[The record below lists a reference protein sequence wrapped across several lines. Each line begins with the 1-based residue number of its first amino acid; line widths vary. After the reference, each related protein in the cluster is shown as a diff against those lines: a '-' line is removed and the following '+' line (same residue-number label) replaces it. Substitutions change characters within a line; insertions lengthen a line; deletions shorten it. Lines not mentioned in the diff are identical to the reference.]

1 MAKRRPMLRKF
12 TLGLVASVLSAL
24 PAFAEAQALPATPAN
39 LSASAGDAQATL
51 SWSNPNDSSITKYQ
65 VRYGAGST
73 VPASANWGDISGS
86 GAGTTSHKVTGL
98 TNFTAYAFEIR
109 AVNANGNSDASAVV
123 TATPLLAAP
132 DAPGNFTVTP
142 GDGKV
147 TLNWELPDNTSE
159 IDKVAVRYHE
169 KNSSNQATTV
179 ELATNATTYEVGGL
193 TNGTLYTFVV
203 EVENRAG
210 SSQVAMDARP
220 ALAVPAAPTGLT
232 ATAGNTTVTLTWDD
246 PSDTSITRYRLRY
259 GAGSTVPASA
269 TWGDIS
275 GSDDQTT
282 THMVTG
288 LTNGTQYAFEIRAVN
303 AGGNSDASATAT
315 ATPAAP
321 PQARTLT
328 YTFTDDGTTTTITA
342 SGSLDLSAF
351 TYDPFDNV
359 AGAQSLLLNDRNIWS
374 VEPPGFNAARRYNNV
389 NLVTTGSDSYTGTSN
404 LSLAGRNYSTDL
416 HVRLSAGSTY
426 LRLDA
431 GRFNN
436 QHVYQVTNATATFT
450 GTLLDT
456 LGDND
461 FHVEHAFGIQK
472 IVFKATPPKPAA
484 PTGLAATADS
494 GKVTLNWTDPSNN
507 TISKYQLRY
516 GQGAT
521 VPDSA
526 AWGDIDGSG
535 ATTTSHTV
543 TGLANGQQYAFQIR
557 AVNNGGESDASGT
570 VTATPVSAVPS
581 FGTQTIADQR
591 YGQGTVIATLTLPE
605 ATGGDVPLTYSL
617 APNAPSGLAFD
628 ATNRTLTGTPNTAQ
642 SATAYTYTVT
652 DADGDT
658 ASLAFNITIAQARTL
673 TYTFSDDGSTVTIA
687 ASGSLDAT
695 GFNFE
700 RNDVPSDTTNIRM
713 DDTDIWGIH
722 PHNSIPIRR
731 YDSLPD
737 FVTTGEGSYGGT
749 NELSNM
755 ANYSSNYHV
764 RFSTFYKLLQL
775 DSANFTGNIYEIT
788 NGAATF
794 DGTLQS
800 SLGDNDFDI
809 EFAMGNQKIVFQ
821 TANPATVPAAPT
833 GLAATA
839 GDAQVDLAWTNPNDS
854 NITRYQV
861 RHGAGS
867 TVPATATWADID
879 SSGAGT
885 TSHTVAGLTN
895 ATGYAFEIRAVNA
908 RGNSSA
914 SGSVT
919 ATPALAVPAAP
930 TEFTATAGNAQ
941 ASLSWTL
948 PTNASEIG
956 DVQVRWKATADLPFN
971 DATDTWTGLS
981 DGTAT
986 SYIATGL
993 TNGTGYTFEVR
1004 ATNTAGNGAA
1014 ATATATPVVPPAT
1027 LTGLSAT
1034 PGDTTVTL
1042 NWTDPNDANITT
1054 YQLRYGAGT
1063 TVPATATWGDIAGS
1077 GAGTTSHMVMGLTN
1091 GTQYAFEIRA
1101 VNAGGPG
1108 PASEQVVMRPGPPLQ
1123 PGGFR
1128 VVGGNAQVTLNWNN
1142 PSDTTITKYQLRHK
1156 VGTSFTDSDTW
1167 SDIANSGPTI
1177 TTHTVT
1183 ELTNGTTWAFQIR
1196 AVNAAGA
1203 GPASETLTMLPRA
1216 SNRAPVF
1223 RGSVFRGDGE
1233 VLSSSYSN
1241 ARLTKGFSPRFSDP
1255 DGDELTF
1262 TWTANPPQPN
1272 LEVRI
1277 EEPGWS
1283 TVNPESQYLRYRA
1296 TGPVERTTL
1305 TLTGTDPYGLS
1316 VSTSAVVTTSNTAPK
1331 AKSPPYPDQTLAV
1344 GNTLTVNLTDMF
1356 IDDEGDNIRLFL
1368 RTPDNG
1374 NNIDTTALDW
1384 GAISVLAHTPGE
1396 EVIELIV
1403 KDLFGAEGTDSFKV
1417 TVIAAAAKPAGL
1429 TAASGNGQA
1438 VLTWTDPG
1446 DSSITKYQSRHK
1458 AGTSFS
1464 ESDDS
1469 LWTDITGSGASTT
1482 SHTVTGL
1489 TSGTAYVFQVR
1500 ALNAGGVGTP
1510 SDEAVL
1516 RLGAPLQPGGFRVL
1530 GGNGEVTLSWSDPS
1544 DATITRYQLRRK
1556 EGTSFSPSDDSL
1568 WTDIANSGA
1577 TTTTHTV
1584 SGLTNGTT
1592 WAFQIR
1598 AVNAN
1603 GAGPASQ
1610 TLTMLPRANNRAPVL
1625 GGSVFGSDGVVLPSR
1640 YRNVRLTKGFGPRF
1654 SDPDGDEL
1662 TFTWTANPPQANLD
1676 VLIAEPGYSG
1686 AYPDSHYLRY
1696 RATGPVERTTL
1707 TLTGTDPYGLSVS
1720 TSAVVATSNT
1730 APKAKSPPYPDQTLA
1745 VGNALTVN
1753 MTDMFVDDEG
1763 DNIRLYLRTPDNGN
1777 NIDTTALGWGAI
1789 SVLAHTP
1796 GEETIIITVDDI
1808 FGAEGSDSFKVTV
1821 IAAAAAPTGFTATSG
1836 DTQAVLAWT
1845 DPGDASITKY
1855 QSRHKAGTSF
1865 SDGDD
1870 SLWTDIDGSGAST
1883 TSQTVTE
1890 LTNGTEYVFQVR
1902 AVNAGGPG
1910 TASDPATATPVAD
1923 LMPDFGTATVAD
1935 QSYVQN
1941 TQITTLTLPQA
1952 TGGDGTLTYSL
1963 SPDAPDGLA
1972 FDAANRILS
1981 GTPTTGQAATA
1992 YTYTATDADGDT
2004 ASLTFDIT
2012 VLALPDAPTGL
2023 TSLGTAA
2030 KVTLSWTNPGDA
2042 TITKYQVRHA
2052 AAAFVPEET
2061 VWTDI
2066 TGSGAGTTRHDVTGL
2081 TNGTR
2086 YAFEIRAVNAG
2097 GAGTAATIRGTPVM
2111 ARTLTY
2117 TFSDD
2122 GTTVTIAA
2130 SGSVDLRGF
2139 DFTETSGIVPGGQQ
2153 SIKID
2158 ATESDASNIWAIHP
2172 PNDITVR
2179 TYAPLPD
2186 FVTTGRG
2193 SYEGSS
2199 SLSQLMGYS
2208 ANFHIR
2214 FETSDNFLQLDAA
2227 NLSGYIYEISGGVAT
2242 FTGTLDGLLDDDF
2255 RVEHTVGNQ
2264 KIVFTTAAPGTLP
2277 NAPNLTAATAGDTQ
2291 VELTWS
2297 DPGDTSITKY
2307 QVRHGEGQTV
2317 PSSATWADI
2326 TGSGATTTT
2335 HTVMGLTNDKAYAFE
2350 IRAVNASGYSDV
2362 SNTVSATPLAKPSAP
2377 AGLAAAAGNA
2387 KATLT
2392 WTDPGNDSITKYQL
2406 RYGEGASVP
2415 ATATWADIPDSGAAT
2430 VQHEVTGLT
2439 NGTQYAFEIRAVNA
2453 GGNSDASATVT
2464 ATPAA
2469 PTPARTLTFTFSD
2482 DGTTTT
2488 IAASGSLDMSG
2499 FTDVGDTVPQHV
2511 IYIKIDDTDELW
2523 AFHPASLSN
2532 GAPSRRYEDLPDF
2545 TKTGLSSYTGYTEI
2559 LNLANYSN
2567 DVTILFNTY
2576 RKYMIVDKASLNGD
2590 IYNPTGKTVTYSGTV
2605 LDTLGDNDFRIE
2617 LAFGNQ
2623 RIVYTATPPPAP
2635 AAPANL
2641 AAAPGDTEVTLSW
2654 TNPND
2659 SSISKYQFRQAQGA
2673 TVPDSTAWTDI
2684 TGSGAG
2690 TTSHTV
2696 TGLTNGQ
2703 QYAFQIRAV
2712 NAAGE
2717 GAASAEV
2724 TATPSAN
2731 TPPTAADNTVTTDED
2746 TAYTFDAADFNFS
2759 DADTGDTLASVKVTG
2774 LETAGALQ
2782 LSGADVTLDQVI
2794 TAADI
2799 DADNLT
2805 FTPAANAN
2813 GDPYATFQFSVNDGT
2828 DDSTSSYTMTIDVT
2842 AVNDAPTVANA
2853 IGARS
2858 VAAGSNLTVAL
2869 ETDGSEVFNDVD
2881 GDTLTYSAT
2890 SATETA
2896 ATVTVAN
2903 DADTIT
2909 LNGVAVG
2916 TSEITVTA
2924 ADGNGGTVNDT
2935 FTLTVT
2941 AAPATNKPPT
2951 AADNSVTTD
2960 EDTAYTFDAADF
2972 NFSDTDTGA
2981 TLASVK
2987 ITGLETAGALQLSGA
3002 DVTQD
3007 QVVTAADIDA
3017 DNLTFTPAA
3026 NANGDPYASFR
3037 FSVNDGDSDSTASYT
3052 MTIDVTAVNDAPT
3065 VANAI
3070 GARTVAAGSNLA
3082 VALETDG
3089 SEVFSDVDGDT
3100 LTYSAASATET
3111 AATVTVDNVANT
3123 LTLSGVAAGTS
3134 EITVTAADGNGGTV
3148 NDTFTLTV
3156 TAAPPTNTPPTASDN
3171 TVTTDE
3177 DTAYTFDA
3185 ADFNFSDV
3193 DSGDTLASVKVTGL
3207 ETAGALQ
3214 LSGADV
3220 TREQVITAAD
3230 IDGDNLTFT
3239 PAANANGD
3247 PYATFRFSVNDGT
3260 DDSTSSYTMTIDVTA
3275 VNDAPT
3281 VANAIGARTVAAGSN
3296 LAVAL
3301 ETDGSEVFNDVDGDT
3316 LTYSA
3321 TSATETAA
3329 TVAVDNDANTITL
3342 AGVAAGTS
3350 VITVTAADGNGGSV
3364 SDTFTLTVTSDP
3376 GPTNTPPTAADNT
3389 VTTDEDTA
3397 YTFNAA
3403 DFNFSDADT
3412 GAILASVKIT
3422 GLETAGALQ
3431 LSGADVTQ
3439 DQVVTAADI
3448 DGDNLT
3454 FTPAAN
3460 ANGDPYASFRFSV
3473 NDGDSDSTASYTMTI
3488 DVTAVNDAPTV
3499 ANAIGARSVAAGS
3512 NLAVALE
3519 TDGSEVFND
3528 VDGDTLTYSATSA
3541 TETAATV
3548 TVDNDANT
3556 LTLSGVAAGT
3566 SEITVTAADGNGG
3579 TVNDTFT
3586 LTVTAAPPTNTPP
3599 TASDNTVTTDED
3611 TAYTFDAA
3619 DFNFSDADTGDT
3631 LASVKITGLETAGA
3645 LQLSGADVT
3654 LDQVVTAADIDGD
3667 NLTFTPAANANGDPY
3682 ATFRFSVNDG
3692 DSDST
3697 ASYTMTIDVTAG
3709 NEAPAVANAIPDQ
3722 TAIVDSAFRYPFP
3735 ANTFADVDNDTLTY
3749 TAQQSDGAV
3758 LPSWLSFTAPT
3769 RTFTGTPQTADKGTL
3784 SVQVTANDGNNG
3796 EVSDTFNITVVGTP
3810 NAPTNL
3816 TAAAGDTW
3824 VTLRWN
3830 NSYDFS
3836 ITRYQLRYGA
3846 GATVP
3851 DSATWADII
3860 GSGATT
3866 TTHTVTGLIDGKEY
3880 AFEIRAENAF
3890 GYSDASSTASA
3901 TPLATPV
3908 APTGLA
3914 AAAGN
3919 AKATLT
3925 WADPGNDSIT
3935 KYQLR
3940 YGAGSSVPV
3949 IATWADIPGSDAT
3962 TVRHDVTGLTND
3974 TEHAFQ
3980 IRAVNASGEGEASAE
3995 VTATPTI
4002 DTTPSFGDQ
4011 TVEDQTY
4018 TQDEAIDPLT
4028 LPEATDGN
4036 GALTYGISPE
4046 LPAGLNFD
4054 AATRTLG
4061 GTPTAAQAATTYT
4074 YTVADSDGNREAS
4087 DTATL
4092 TFSIEVVAA
4101 NGSPTVA
4108 NPIADQ
4114 SVLEGDTV
4122 DLDVSTVFEDPD
4134 GDTLTLS
4141 AESGDPT
4148 KATVTL
4154 SGTTLTVRGVE
4165 SGLTAVT
4172 VTADDG
4178 NGGTVTDEFTVA
4190 VIADTAPSFGNVT
4203 IENQTWTR
4211 NRSIGTWRLP
4221 AATGGNGA
4229 LSYELEPSL
4238 PSGLSLSMMER
4249 LVSGTPTVLLPPT
4262 QYTWRALDEDGDEAT
4277 LTFIVEVV
4285 SEHTLESREGAV
4297 HEAILPELVRSLTAD
4312 TASAIAS
4319 RVEAS
4324 KRARS
4329 AASDGTSLMGGTS
4342 ISQLNLLGQQVSLT
4356 GGESDGASLN
4366 ELGQAFTGML
4376 RDLTLSNQGSD
4387 RDWRDVLER
4396 QLIEGTS
4403 FTLDG
4408 RSLTGGLNQ
4417 GPSTPSGLDWTLWG
4431 SGSYRDLS
4439 GSGQGIDW
4447 AGDMKSVHLGA
4458 DARYRVETMSG
4469 IVLTRSVAE
4478 LGYTDT
4484 GTDTRLEGVYELEL
4498 TSLSPYFDWRNDS
4511 NFHVWGTASLGVG
4524 EVGVRDLDGEQETA
4538 RDLDLRSLSLGI
4550 DRPLTQQGPLG
4561 LSLKGDVSLTQ
4572 AVAEG
4577 ALAGADLE
4585 TDTTRA
4591 RLLME
4596 AHLTVGALQPYLELG
4611 IRADGGDG
4619 VTGTGGEL
4627 GGGFRYYS
4635 GGWSIEGEARTLI
4648 SGKGTSE
4655 EWQASATVV
4664 KEPTSTDGTGLT
4676 LRLTPTFGTPG
4687 GLGSGVIS
4695 GLWQESWTGMPL
4707 GMPGR
4712 GAGTAMEQRWELE
4725 WSYGLL
4731 TRGGRL
4737 LEPFGGLTLVP
4748 GAESRNAGRLNLGAR
4763 MAPAPRWN
4771 WSLELQWTPGDLR
4784 EGAGANGRFGD
4795 AWMMS
4800 PYDNLSPFGWPASVG
4815 ERRYD
4820 QLGSEPGALR
4830 GGSQYG
4836 ATGLSMPD
4844 TGVILRIEY
4853 GR

>member
-1 MAKRRPMLRKF
+1 MN
-12 TLGLVASVLSAL
+12 TLLLFGAVLLFGGWQTA
-24 PAFAEAQALPATPAN
+24 AAQSPPATPAN
-39 LSASAGDAQATL
+39 LAASAGDAQATL
-51 SWSNPNDSSITKYQ
+51 RWNNPNDSSITRYQ

-73 VPASANWGDISGS
+73 VPASATWGDITGS

-98 TNFTAYAFEIR
+98 TNFTAHAFEIR
-109 AVNANGNSDASAVV
+109 AVNAHGNSDASAVV

-210 SSQVAMDARP
+210 SSQVAQDARP

-246 PSDTSITRYRLRY
+246 PSDTSITKYRLRY

-321 PQARTLT
+321 PQARSLT
-328 YTFTDDGTTTTITA
+328 YTFTDDGSTITITA

-431 GRFNN
+431 GRFNS

-472 IVFKATPPKPAA
+472 IIFKATPPKPAA

-526 AWGDIDGSG
+526 AWGDIAGSG
-535 ATTTSHTV
+535 AATTRHEV
-543 TGLANGQQYAFQIR
+543 TGLTNGTQYAFEIR
-557 AVNNGGESDASGT
+557 AVNSGGESDASGT

-591 YGQGTVIATLTLPE
+591 YGQGTAIATLTLPE

-617 APNAPSGLAFD
+617 TPNAPSGLAFD
-628 ATNRTLTGTPNTAQ
+628 ATNRTLTGTPNTVQ

-695 GFNFE
+695 SFNFVQ
-700 RNDVPSDTTNIRM
+700 NDVPSDTTNIRM

-722 PHNSIPIRR
+722 PHNSISIRR
-731 YDSLPD
+731 YNALPD

-755 ANYSSNYHV
+755 VNYSSNYHV

-775 DSANFTGNIYEIT
+775 DSANFTGDIYQIT

-833 GLAATA
+833 GLAVTA

-854 NITRYQV
+854 NITKYQV

-914 SGSVT
+914 SGTVT

-930 TEFTATAGNAQ
+930 TEFSATAGNAQ

-956 DVQVRWKATADLPFN
+956 DVQLRWKATADLPFN

-1014 ATATATPVVPPAT
+1014 ATATATPAVPPAT
-1027 LTGLSAT
+1027 ATGLAAT
-1034 PGDTTVTL
+1034 AGDTTVTL
-1042 NWTDPNDANITT
+1042 NWTDPNDSSITT
-1054 YQLRYGAGT
+1054 YQLRSGAGA

-1077 GAGTTSHMVMGLTN
+1077 GAGTTSHMVTGLTN

-1123 PGGFR
+1123 PSGFR
-1128 VVGGNAQVTLNWNN
+1128 VVGGNAQVTLSWDDP
-1142 PSDTTITKYQLRHK
+1142 PSDTTLTRYQLRHK
-1156 VGTSFTDSDTW
+1156 VGTSFSDSDNW
-1167 SDIANSGPTI
+1167 SDIANSGPTTTTHNVTGLTNGATWAFQI
-1177 TTHTVT
+1177 RAVNAAGAGPASETLTMLPRANNRAPVLRGTVFRNYGEVLGSRYRNVRLTKGFSPRFSDPDGDDLTFTWTANPEQTNLDVQIVTGFSDEYPDAHYLRFRSTGPVERTTMTVTGTDPYGLSVSTSAVVTTSNTTPKAKSPPYPDQTLAVGNTLTVNLTDMFVDDEGDNLHLFLRSPDDGDNIDTRAIDSGAAIRVIAHTPGEEVFSVTVRDIFGAEGSDSFKVTVIAAAAAPAGLTATSGNGQAVLTWTDPGDSGITKYQLRYKAGTSFSDGDDSLWADIAGSGASTTSHTVTGLTNGTEYVFQVRAVNAGGTGPASEVVLRLGAPLQPGGFRVVGGNGEVTLSWSDPSDATITRYQLRRKEGTSFSPSDDSLWTDIANSGAATTTHTVSG
-1183 ELTNGTTWAFQIR
+1183 LTNGTTWAFQIR

-1216 SNRAPVF
+1216 NNRAPVF
-1223 RGSVFRGDGE
+1223 RGTVFGSDGV
-1233 VLSSSYSN
+1233 VLPSRYRST
-1241 ARLTKGFSPRFSDP
+1241 RLTKGFSPSFSDP

-1262 TWTANPPQPN
+1262 TWTANPPQAN
-1272 LEVRI
+1272 LDVRF
-1277 EEPGWS
+1277 EEPGFS
-1283 TVNPESQYLRYRA
+1283 EANPDSQYLSYRA

-1305 TLTGTDPYGLS
+1305 TVTGTDPYGLS

-1356 IDDEGDNIRLFL
+1356 VDDEGDDIRSQL
-1368 RTPDNG
+1368 RSPSNG
-1374 NNIDTTALDW
+1374 NSINTWSIDSGFDV
-1384 GAISVLAHTPGE
+1384 IAHTPGE
-1396 EVIELIV
+1396 DVIR
-1403 KDLFGAEGTDSFKV
+1403 V
-1417 TVIAAAAKPAGL
+1417 TVADL
-1429 TAASGNGQA
+1429 
-1438 VLTWTDPG
+1438 
-1446 DSSITKYQSRHK
+1446 
-1458 AGTSFS
+1458 
-1464 ESDDS
+1464 
-1469 LWTDITGSGASTT
+1469 
-1482 SHTVTGL
+1482 
-1489 TSGTAYVFQVR
+1489 
-1500 ALNAGGVGTP
+1500 
-1510 SDEAVL
+1510 
-1516 RLGAPLQPGGFRVL
+1516 
-1530 GGNGEVTLSWSDPS
+1530 
-1544 DATITRYQLRRK
+1544 
-1556 EGTSFSPSDDSL
+1556 
-1568 WTDIANSGA
+1568 
-1577 TTTTHTV
+1577 
-1584 SGLTNGTT
+1584 
-1592 WAFQIR
+1592 
-1598 AVNAN
+1598 
-1603 GAGPASQ
+1603 
-1610 TLTMLPRANNRAPVL
+1610 
-1625 GGSVFGSDGVVLPSR
+1625 
-1640 YRNVRLTKGFGPRF
+1640 
-1654 SDPDGDEL
+1654 
-1662 TFTWTANPPQANLD
+1662 
-1676 VLIAEPGYSG
+1676 
-1686 AYPDSHYLRY
+1686 
-1696 RATGPVERTTL
+1696 
-1707 TLTGTDPYGLSVS
+1707 
-1720 TSAVVATSNT
+1720 
-1730 APKAKSPPYPDQTLA
+1730 
-1745 VGNALTVN
+1745 
-1753 MTDMFVDDEG
+1753 
-1763 DNIRLYLRTPDNGN
+1763 
-1777 NIDTTALGWGAI
+1777 
-1789 SVLAHTP
+1789 
-1796 GEETIIITVDDI
+1796 

-1821 IAAAAAPTGFTATSG
+1821 IAAAAAPAGFTATSG

-1845 DPGDASITKY
+1845 DPGDSGITKY

-1870 SLWTDIDGSGAST
+1870 GLWTDIDGSVAST
-1883 TSQTVTE
+1883 TSHTVTE

-1941 TQITTLTLPQA
+1941 TQITTLNLPQA

-1972 FDAANRILS
+1972 FDAANRTLS
-1981 GTPTTGQAATA
+1981 GTPTTGQATTA

-2023 TSLGTAA
+2023 TSLGTGA

-2061 VWTDI
+2061 IWTDI

-2086 YAFEIRAVNAG
+2086 YAFEIRAVNAA

-2122 GTTVTIAA
+2122 GATVTIAA

-2179 TYAPLPD
+2179 TYASLPS

-2227 NLSGYIYEISGGVAT
+2227 NLSGYIYEISDGVAT

-2277 NAPNLTAATAGDTQ
+2277 SAPTGLAAAAGDTQ

-2350 IRAVNASGYSDV
+2350 IRAVNASGYSDA
-2362 SNTVSATPLAKPSAP
+2362 SNTVSATPLAKPSTP
-2377 AGLAAAAGNA
+2377 VGLAAAAGNA

-2406 RYGEGASVP
+2406 RYGAGSSVP
-2415 ATATWADIPDSGAAT
+2415 TTATWADIPDSGATT
-2430 VQHEVTGLT
+2430 VRHEVTGLT
-2439 NGTQYAFEIRAVNA
+2439 NGTE
-2453 GGNSDASATVT
+2453 
-2464 ATPAA
+2464 
-2469 PTPARTLTFTFSD
+2469 
-2482 DGTTTT
+2482 
-2488 IAASGSLDMSG
+2488 
-2499 FTDVGDTVPQHV
+2499 H
-2511 IYIKIDDTDELW
+2511 
-2523 AFHPASLSN
+2523 
-2532 GAPSRRYEDLPDF
+2532 
-2545 TKTGLSSYTGYTEI
+2545 
-2559 LNLANYSN
+2559 
-2567 DVTILFNTY
+2567 
-2576 RKYMIVDKASLNGD
+2576 
-2590 IYNPTGKTVTYSGTV
+2590 
-2605 LDTLGDNDFRIE
+2605 
-2617 LAFGNQ
+2617 
-2623 RIVYTATPPPAP
+2623 
-2635 AAPANL
+2635 
-2641 AAAPGDTEVTLSW
+2641 
-2654 TNPND
+2654 
-2659 SSISKYQFRQAQGA
+2659 
-2673 TVPDSTAWTDI
+2673 
-2684 TGSGAG
+2684 
-2690 TTSHTV
+2690 
-2696 TGLTNGQ
+2696 
-2703 QYAFQIRAV
+2703 AFQIRAV
-2712 NAAGE
+2712 NASGE

-2724 TATPSAN
+2724 TAMPSN
-2731 TPPTAADNTVTTDED
+2731 TPPTAADNTITTDED

-2759 DADTGDTLASVKVTG
+2759 DADTGDTLASVKFTG

-2782 LSGADVTLDQVI
+2782 LSGADVTLDQMV

-2896 ATVTVAN
+2896 ATVTVDN

-2951 AADNSVTTD
+2951 AADNTVTTD

-3052 MTIDVTAVNDAPT
+3052 MTIDVTAVNDVPT

-3070 GARTVAAGSNLA
+3070 GARTVAAGSNLT

-3089 SEVFSDVDGDT
+3089 SEVFNDVDGDT
-3100 LTYSAASATET
+3100 LTYSATSATET
-3111 AATVTVDNVANT
+3111 AATVTVDNDANT
-3123 LTLSGVAAGTS
+3123 ITLSGVAAGSS

-3193 DSGDTLASVKVTGL
+3193 DSGDTLSSVKITGL

-3220 TREQVITAAD
+3220 TQDQVITAAD
-3230 IDGDNLTFT
+3230 IDADNLTFT

-3247 PYATFRFSVNDGT
+3247 PYATFQFSVNDGT
-3260 DDSTSSYTMTIDVTA
+3260 DDSTASYTMTIDVTP

-3296 LAVAL
+3296 LTVAL
-3301 ETDGSEVFNDVDGDT
+3301 ETSGSEVFNDVDGDT

-3329 TVAVDNDANTITL
+3329 TVTVDNDANTITL
-3342 AGVAAGTS
+3342 NGVAAGTS

-3376 GPTNTPPTAADNT
+3376 GPTNTPPTA
-3389 VTTDEDTA
+3389 
-3397 YTFNAA
+3397 
-3403 DFNFSDADT
+3403 SDD
-3412 GAILASVKIT
+3412 
-3422 GLETAGALQ
+3422 
-3431 LSGADVTQ
+3431 
-3439 DQVVTAADI
+3439 
-3448 DGDNLT
+3448 
-3454 FTPAAN
+3454 
-3460 ANGDPYASFRFSV
+3460 
-3473 NDGDSDSTASYTMTI
+3473 
-3488 DVTAVNDAPTV
+3488 
-3499 ANAIGARSVAAGS
+3499 
-3512 NLAVALE
+3512 
-3519 TDGSEVFND
+3519 
-3528 VDGDTLTYSATSA
+3528 
-3541 TETAATV
+3541 
-3548 TVDNDANT
+3548 
-3556 LTLSGVAAGT
+3556 
-3566 SEITVTAADGNGG
+3566 
-3579 TVNDTFT
+3579 
-3586 LTVTAAPPTNTPP
+3586 
-3599 TASDNTVTTDED
+3599 TVTTDED

-3654 LDQVVTAADIDGD
+3654 QGQVITAADIDGD

-3692 DSDST
+3692 EADST
-3697 ASYTMTIDVTAG
+3697 ASYTMTIDVAAV
-3709 NEAPAVANAIPDQ
+3709 NDAPTVTNAIPDQ
-3722 TAIVDSAFRYPFP
+3722 TAIVASAFSYAFP
-3735 ANTFADVDNDTLTY
+3735 ADTFADVDNDTLTY
-3749 TAQQSDGAV
+3749 TAQQSDGAA
-3758 LPSWLSFTAPT
+3758 LPTWLSFTAAT
-3769 RTFTGTPQTADKGTL
+3769 RTFTGTPQTADEGTL

-3796 EVSDTFNITVVGTP
+3796 QVSDTFDITVLGTP

-3816 TAAAGDTW
+3816 TAAAGDTR
-3824 VTLRWN
+3824 VTLSWN
-3830 NSYDFS
+3830 NPNDSS

-3851 DSATWADII
+3851 DSATWADIA

-3866 TTHTVTGLIDGKEY
+3866 TTHTVTGLTNGTQY
-3880 AFEIRAENAF
+3880 AFEIRAVNGA
-3890 GYSDASSTASA
+3890 GNSDASST
-3901 TPLATPV
+3901 P
-3908 APTGLA
+3908 
-3914 AAAGN
+3914 
-3919 AKATLT
+3919 
-3925 WADPGNDSIT
+3925 
-3935 KYQLR
+3935 
-3940 YGAGSSVPV
+3940 
-3949 IATWADIPGSDAT
+3949 
-3962 TVRHDVTGLTND
+3962 
-3974 TEHAFQ
+3974 
-3980 IRAVNASGEGEASAE
+3980 
-3995 VTATPTI
+3995 TATPAASGSGSGPV
-4002 DTTPSFGDQ
+4002 DRTPTFNNRAIADQ
-4011 TVEDQTY
+4011 THKQNVS
-4018 TQDEAIDPLT
+4018 IDDLT
-4028 LPEATDGN
+4028 LPSARSGDGS
-4036 GALTYGISPE
+4036 LSYTLSPD
-4046 LPAGLNFD
+4046 LPAGLSFD
-4054 AATRTLG
+4054 AATRRIS
-4061 GTPTAAQAATTYT
+4061 GTPTEALAQTEYT
-4074 YTVADSDGNREAS
+4074 YTATDRDG

-4092 TFSIEVVAA
+4092 TFNITVEAEVVDLMPSFGDETIADQDFTQNTAIDTLTLPLATGGDGALSYSIEPALPA
-4101 NGSPTVA
+4101 GLMLDEDTRTISGTPTVA
-4108 NPIADQ
+4108 QAAASYTWTATDVDGDTASLSFNIRVAAVLTLSGVADADTAENTEY
-4114 SVLEGDTV
+4114 SAAATLEGTPVGDVNWSLSGADAALFSLSNESNDGVTVSLPAQDFENAADADADNTYEYTLTATDADGNGVGVEVAVRVTDEADTATVPSAPAAPTLEAGDQRIAVTWSAPADDGGSAITGYTVQWKAGDGAWPEPGPMDSVELGASSTSFNIDGLSNGTTYEVRVLASNAVGDGAWSDAARATPMAVTDASRLYRDLNEAILPRLGQTILDGSITAVRNRLDLVGQPLPAQQSSFVANLGSYRFNNSAESIGAGGLHAEGQYGRLSGPLGAGGTLSNAGLPGRESMQAGGVSEPGFGGRGVGGGFASVGMNGTNGAGGMASSSGMTAMSSSGGGMSGVLGGMGMSSMGGGMGGMDNMNSGMNGRGSAGGMGATDVLRSMLSRTLGNSAFSLQQGTAAGNTWGFWGAGSYDNLSGSGAGLSWDGDLYGARLGADMQIQDYLLLGLALQYSQGAFDWNGTASGSGLSHGGQYDIKMPGIHPYIGWVSSDRAWQLWAMAGYDEGQIEIHEQGGLTARQESDV
-4122 DLDVSTVFEDPD
+4122 DMLSLAGGIGRELWSAGSVSGGGQYSLRGRAEVAGLQMDLAGNQAIGSSFTGAMESMTLSSHRLRAGLEASHARVVGNGNMLDLSLEAGLRSDGDDSQDDTAVELGIGIGWRGTNGLTLDGRARVLTASDIDSEEWGVDLQLHFDPGQPNVGMNLDVSTVYGAADMLNIGAPAQGGMGGAAGIFGAAANMGQLGYSQWHRPQLRFESNM
-4134 GDTLTLS
+4134 GYGFET
-4141 AESGDPT
+4141 
-4148 KATVTL
+4148 
-4154 SGTTLTVRGVE
+4154 R
-4165 SGLTAVT
+4165 SGL
-4172 VTADDG
+4172 
-4178 NGGTVTDEFTVA
+4178 
-4190 VIADTAPSFGNVT
+4190 
-4203 IENQTWTR
+4203 
-4211 NRSIGTWRLP
+4211 L
-4221 AATGGNGA
+4221 
-4229 LSYELEPSL
+4229 
-4238 PSGLSLSMMER
+4238 
-4249 LVSGTPTVLLPPT
+4249 TP
-4262 QYTWRALDEDGDEAT
+4262 YWGM
-4277 LTFIVEVV
+4277 
-4285 SEHTLESREGAV
+4285 
-4297 HEAILPELVRSLTAD
+4297 
-4312 TASAIAS
+4312 
-4319 RVEAS
+4319 
-4324 KRARS
+4324 
-4329 AASDGTSLMGGTS
+4329 AASGAEERHYRVGARWE
-4342 ISQLNLLGQQVSLT
+4342 ISYSARLLLEVQQ
-4356 GGESDGASLN
+4356 D
-4366 ELGQAFTGML
+4366 
-4376 RDLTLSNQGSD
+4376 GSD
-4387 RDWRDVLER
+4387 RIEFSSPNGDRTPRSRIMLE
-4396 QLIEGTS
+4396 
-4403 FTLDG
+4403 
-4408 RSLTGGLNQ
+4408 
-4417 GPSTPSGLDWTLWG
+4417 
-4431 SGSYRDLS
+4431 
-4439 GSGQGIDW
+4439 
-4447 AGDMKSVHLGA
+4447 
-4458 DARYRVETMSG
+4458 
-4469 IVLTRSVAE
+4469 
-4478 LGYTDT
+4478 
-4484 GTDTRLEGVYELEL
+4484 
-4498 TSLSPYFDWRNDS
+4498 
-4511 NFHVWGTASLGVG
+4511 FHVS
-4524 EVGVRDLDGEQETA
+4524 
-4538 RDLDLRSLSLGI
+4538 
-4550 DRPLTQQGPLG
+4550 
-4561 LSLKGDVSLTQ
+4561 
-4572 AVAEG
+4572 
-4577 ALAGADLE
+4577 
-4585 TDTTRA
+4585 
-4591 RLLME
+4591 
-4596 AHLTVGALQPYLELG
+4596 
-4611 IRADGGDG
+4611 
-4619 VTGTGGEL
+4619 
-4627 GGGFRYYS
+4627 F
-4635 GGWSIEGEARTLI
+4635 
-4648 SGKGTSE
+4648 
-4655 EWQASATVV
+4655 
-4664 KEPTSTDGTGLT
+4664 
-4676 LRLTPTFGTPG
+4676 
-4687 GLGSGVIS
+4687 
-4695 GLWQESWTGMPL
+4695 
-4707 GMPGR
+4707 
-4712 GAGTAMEQRWELE
+4712 
-4725 WSYGLL
+4725 
-4731 TRGGRL
+4731 
-4737 LEPFGGLTLVP
+4737 
-4748 GAESRNAGRLNLGAR
+4748 
-4763 MAPAPRWN
+4763 
-4771 WSLELQWTPGDLR
+4771 
-4784 EGAGANGRFGD
+4784 
-4795 AWMMS
+4795 
-4800 PYDNLSPFGWPASVG
+4800 
-4815 ERRYD
+4815 
-4820 QLGSEPGALR
+4820 
-4830 GGSQYG
+4830 
-4836 ATGLSMPD
+4836 
-4844 TGVILRIEY
+4844 
-4853 GR
+4853 

>member
-1 MAKRRPMLRKF
+1 MPKPSPTRAAPTGGRPLQSAAQPPSTVQSASFKHPAKHPAPPRPSGSLVGRPAGSNLTRPLLRKF

-24 PAFAEAQALPATPAN
+24 PAFAEQAPARNAPEPAPALADRITEQVIAAPSTPTAALAAGTPPAAPQRGGFNNALPASNTVGPLSAHPNAPAN

-51 SWSNPNDSSITKYQ
+51 SWNNPNDSSITKYQ

-73 VPASANWGDISGS
+73 VPASATWGDITGS

-123 TATPLLAAP
+123 TATPVLAAP

-203 EVENRAG
+203 EVQNRAG
-210 SSQVAMDARP
+210 SSQVAQDARP

-282 THMVTG
+282 THVVSG

-359 AGAQSLLLNDRNIWS
+359 AGAQSLLLNDQNIWS

-431 GRFNN
+431 ARFNN
-436 QHVYQVTNATATFT
+436 QHVYQVSNATATFT

-484 PTGLAATADS
+484 PTGLAATGDS

-526 AWGDIDGSG
+526 AWGDIAGSG
-535 ATTTSHTV
+535 AATTRHEV
-543 TGLANGQQYAFQIR
+543 TGLTNDIQYAFEIR
-557 AVNNGGESDASGT
+557 AVNSGGESDASGT

-591 YGQGTVIATLTLPE
+591 YGQGAAIATLTLPQ

-617 APNAPSGLAFD
+617 APNAPAGLAFD
-628 ATNRTLTGTPNTAQ
+628 ATNRTLTGTPNTVQ

-687 ASGSLDAT
+687 ASGSLDVT
-695 GFNFE
+695 SFNFVQ
-700 RNDVPSDTTNIRM
+700 NDVPSDTTNIRM

-731 YDSLPD
+731 YNALPN

-749 NELSNM
+749 NELTNM
-755 ANYSSNYHV
+755 VNYSSNYHV

-775 DSANFTGNIYEIT
+775 DSANFTGDIYQIA

-861 RHGAGS
+861 RYGAGS

-885 TSHTVAGLTN
+885 TSYTVTGLTN

-919 ATPALAVPAAP
+919 ATPALAVPAVP
-930 TEFTATAGNAQ
+930 TEFSATAGNAQ

-948 PTNASEIG
+948 PANASQIG

-1014 ATATATPVVPPAT
+1014 ATATATPAVPPAT
-1027 LTGLSAT
+1027 VTGLSAT

-1042 NWTDPNDANITT
+1042 NWTNPNDANITT

-1077 GAGTTSHMVMGLTN
+1077 GAGTTSHMVTGLTN

-1128 VVGGNAQVTLNWNN
+1128 VVGGNAQVTLSWNN
-1142 PSDTTITKYQLRHK
+1142 PSDTTITRYQLRHK
-1156 VGTSFTDSDTW
+1156 VGTSFSDSDTW
-1167 SDIANSGPTI
+1167 SDIADSGPTT
-1177 TTHTVT
+1177 TTHAVT
-1183 ELTNGTTWAFQIR
+1183 GLTNGTTWAFQIR

-1356 IDDEGDNIRLFL
+1356 VDDEGDDIRLYL
-1368 RTPDNG
+1368 RKPDNG

-1396 EVIELIV
+1396 ETIIITVDDI
-1403 KDLFGAEGTDSFKV
+1403 FGAEGTDSFKV
-1417 TVIAAAAKPAGL
+1417 TVIAAAAKPTGL

-1446 DSSITKYQSRHK
+1446 DSSITKYQVRHK

-1464 ESDDS
+1464 NSDDS

-1500 ALNAGGVGTP
+1500 AVNAGGVGTP

-1516 RLGAPLQPGGFRVL
+1516 RLGAPLQPSGFRVL

-1568 WTDIANSGA
+1568 WADIANSGA
-1577 TTTTHTV
+1577 STTTHTV

-1592 WAFQIR
+1592 WAFQVR

-1603 GAGPASQ
+1603 GAGPASE

-1696 RATGPVERTTL
+1696 RSTGPVERTTL

-1720 TSAVVATSNT
+1720 TSAVVTTSNT

-1745 VGNALTVN
+1745 VGNTLTVN
-1753 MTDMFVDDEG
+1753 LTDMFVDDEG
-1763 DNIRLYLRTPDNGN
+1763 DDIRLLFRTPDNGN
-1777 NIDTTALGWGAI
+1777 NVDTRAIDWGAFRVI
-1789 SVLAHTP
+1789 AHTP
-1796 GEETIIITVDDI
+1796 GEEDI
-1808 FGAEGSDSFKVTV
+1808 EVSVNDFFGAEGSDSFKVTV
-1821 IAAAAAPTGFTATSG
+1821 IAATAKPTGFTATSG
-1836 DTQAVLAWT
+1836 DTQVVLAWT

-1870 SLWTDIDGSGAST
+1870 GLWTDIHGSGAST
-1883 TSQTVTE
+1883 TSHTVTE
-1890 LTNGTEYVFQVR
+1890 LTNGTAYVFQVR
-1902 AVNAGGPG
+1902 ALNAGGPG
-1910 TASDPATATPVAD
+1910 AASDTATATPVTD

-1935 QSYVQN
+1935 QSYAQN

-1972 FDAANRILS
+1972 FDAANRTLS

-2023 TSLGTAA
+2023 TSLGTGA

-2122 GTTVTIAA
+2122 GAAVTIAA

-2179 TYAPLPD
+2179 TYASLPS

-2227 NLSGYIYEISGGVAT
+2227 NLSGYIYEISNGVAT

-2264 KIVFTTAAPGTLP
+2264 KIVFTTAAPGALP
-2277 NAPNLTAATAGDTQ
+2277 NAPNLTAAAAGDTQ

-2297 DPGDTSITKY
+2297 DPGDASITKY

-2350 IRAVNASGYSDV
+2350 IRAVNASGFSDA

-2377 AGLAAAAGNA
+2377 AGLAAAAGDA

-2392 WTDPGNDSITKYQL
+2392 WTDPDNDSITKYQL
-2406 RYGEGASVP
+2406 RYGAGSSVP
-2415 ATATWADIPDSGAAT
+2415 ATATWADIPGSGATT
-2430 VQHEVTGLT
+2430 VRHEVAGLT
-2439 NGTQYAFEIRAVNA
+2439 NGTE
-2453 GGNSDASATVT
+2453 
-2464 ATPAA
+2464 
-2469 PTPARTLTFTFSD
+2469 
-2482 DGTTTT
+2482 
-2488 IAASGSLDMSG
+2488 
-2499 FTDVGDTVPQHV
+2499 H
-2511 IYIKIDDTDELW
+2511 
-2523 AFHPASLSN
+2523 
-2532 GAPSRRYEDLPDF
+2532 
-2545 TKTGLSSYTGYTEI
+2545 
-2559 LNLANYSN
+2559 
-2567 DVTILFNTY
+2567 
-2576 RKYMIVDKASLNGD
+2576 
-2590 IYNPTGKTVTYSGTV
+2590 
-2605 LDTLGDNDFRIE
+2605 
-2617 LAFGNQ
+2617 
-2623 RIVYTATPPPAP
+2623 
-2635 AAPANL
+2635 
-2641 AAAPGDTEVTLSW
+2641 
-2654 TNPND
+2654 
-2659 SSISKYQFRQAQGA
+2659 
-2673 TVPDSTAWTDI
+2673 
-2684 TGSGAG
+2684 
-2690 TTSHTV
+2690 
-2696 TGLTNGQ
+2696 
-2703 QYAFQIRAV
+2703 AFQIRAV
-2712 NAAGE
+2712 NASGD

-2724 TATPSAN
+2724 TATPSN
-2731 TPPTAADNTVTTDED
+2731 TPPTAADNTIATDED

-2782 LSGADVTLDQVI
+2782 LSGADVTLDQMV

-2828 DDSTSSYTMTIDVT
+2828 DDSAASYTMTIDVT

-2896 ATVTVAN
+2896 ATVTVDN

-2935 FTLTVT
+2935 FTLT
-2941 AAPATNKPPT
+2941 
-2951 AADNSVTTD
+2951 
-2960 EDTAYTFDAADF
+2960 
-2972 NFSDTDTGA
+2972 
-2981 TLASVK
+2981 
-2987 ITGLETAGALQLSGA
+2987 
-3002 DVTQD
+3002 
-3007 QVVTAADIDA
+3007 
-3017 DNLTFTPAA
+3017 LT
-3026 NANGDPYASFR
+3026 
-3037 FSVNDGDSDSTASYT
+3037 
-3052 MTIDVTAVNDAPT
+3052 
-3065 VANAI
+3065 
-3070 GARTVAAGSNLA
+3070 
-3082 VALETDG
+3082 
-3089 SEVFSDVDGDT
+3089 
-3100 LTYSAASATET
+3100 
-3111 AATVTVDNVANT
+3111 
-3123 LTLSGVAAGTS
+3123 
-3134 EITVTAADGNGGTV
+3134 
-3148 NDTFTLTV
+3148 
-3156 TAAPPTNTPPTASDN
+3156 APPLTND
-3171 TVTTDE
+3171 
-3177 DTAYTFDA
+3177 
-3185 ADFNFSDV
+3185 
-3193 DSGDTLASVKVTGL
+3193 
-3207 ETAGALQ
+3207 
-3214 LSGADV
+3214 
-3220 TREQVITAAD
+3220 
-3230 IDGDNLTFT
+3230 
-3239 PAANANGD
+3239 
-3247 PYATFRFSVNDGT
+3247 
-3260 DDSTSSYTMTIDVTA
+3260 
-3275 VNDAPT
+3275 
-3281 VANAIGARTVAAGSN
+3281 
-3296 LAVAL
+3296 
-3301 ETDGSEVFNDVDGDT
+3301 
-3316 LTYSA
+3316 
-3321 TSATETAA
+3321 
-3329 TVAVDNDANTITL
+3329 
-3342 AGVAAGTS
+3342 
-3350 VITVTAADGNGGSV
+3350 
-3364 SDTFTLTVTSDP
+3364 
-3376 GPTNTPPTAADNT
+3376 PPTAADNT

-3397 YTFNAA
+3397 YTFDAA

-3431 LSGADVTQ
+3431 LSGADVIQ

-3460 ANGDPYASFRFSV
+3460 ANGDPYASFQFSV

-3512 NLAVALE
+3512 TLTLELE
-3519 TDGSEVFND
+3519 TTGSEVFND
-3528 VDGDTLTYSATSA
+3528 VEGDTLTYSATSA

-3556 LTLSGVAAGT
+3556 ITLSGVAAGT
-3566 SEITVTAADGNGG
+3566 SVITVTAADGNGG
-3579 TVNDTFT
+3579 SVTDTFT
-3586 LTVTAAPPTNTPP
+3586 LTVTSDPGPTNTPP

-3611 TAYTFDAA
+3611 TAYAFDAA
-3619 DFNFSDADTGDT
+3619 DFNFSDVDTGDT
-3631 LASVKITGLETAGA
+3631 LASVKVTGLETAGA

-3654 LDQVVTAADIDGD
+3654 REQVITAADIDAD
-3667 NLTFTPAANANGDPY
+3667 NLTFTPAANANGNPY

-3692 DSDST
+3692 TDDST
-3697 ASYTMTIDVTAG
+3697 SSYTMTIDVTAV
-3709 NEAPAVANAIPDQ
+3709 NDAPTVANPIGDRTVTVGSELTVQ
-3722 TAIVDSAFRYPFP
+3722 LETAGSPVFTDADGDDLSYSASSS
-3735 ANTFADVDNDTLTY
+3735 AETAATVTVSGSALTVTGL
-3749 TAQQSDGAV
+3749 TAGSAEI
-3758 LPSWLSFTAPT
+3758 T
-3769 RTFTGTPQTADKGTL
+3769 
-3784 SVQVTANDGNNG
+3784 VTANDSNG
-3796 EVSDTFNITVVGTP
+3796 GTASTAFTVTVSTG
-3810 NAPTNL
+3810 
-3816 TAAAGDTW
+3816 G
-3824 VTLRWN
+3824 
-3830 NSYDFS
+3830 
-3836 ITRYQLRYGA
+3836 G
-3846 GATVP
+3846 GGG
-3851 DSATWADII
+3851 
-3860 GSGATT
+3860 GSG
-3866 TTHTVTGLIDGKEY
+3866 GG
-3880 AFEIRAENAF
+3880 
-3890 GYSDASSTASA
+3890 GGGSTD
-3901 TPLATPV
+3901 V
-3908 APTGLA
+3908 APT
-3914 AAAGN
+3914 
-3919 AKATLT
+3919 
-3925 WADPGNDSIT
+3925 
-3935 KYQLR
+3935 
-3940 YGAGSSVPV
+3940 
-3949 IATWADIPGSDAT
+3949 
-3962 TVRHDVTGLTND
+3962 
-3974 TEHAFQ
+3974 
-3980 IRAVNASGEGEASAE
+3980 
-3995 VTATPTI
+3995 
-4002 DTTPSFGDQ
+4002 FGDA
-4011 TVEDQTY
+4011 VIDDQSF
-4018 TQDEAIDPLT
+4018 TQNEAIDPLT

-4036 GALTYGISPE
+4036 GVLTYSISPE
-4046 LPAGLNFD
+4046 LPAGLRFD
-4054 AATRTLG
+4054 AATRTLS
-4061 GTPTAAQAATTYT
+4061 GTPTEVQEATTYT
-4074 YTVADSDGNREAS
+4074 YTAEDSDDNTEAS

-4092 TFSIEVVAA
+4092 TFAITVLEADSAPTFGDATIEDQAYTQDEAIDALTLPEATDGNGELSYSFSPELPAGLSFDAENRTLSGTPTEVQEATTYTYTAEDSDDNTEASDTATLTFAITVLEADSAPIFGDAKIEDQAYTQDEAIDALTLPEATDGNGELTYSISPELPAGLSFDAATRTLSGTPTQVQEATTYTYTAEDSDDNTEASDTATLTFAITVSGGNQGPVVDNPLADHTVAA
-4101 NGSPTVA
+4101 GE
-4108 NPIADQ
+4108 
-4114 SVLEGDTV
+4114 SVPV
-4122 DLDVSTVFEDPD
+4122 DLSAVFSDPD
-4134 GDTLTLS
+4134 GDPLTLS
-4141 AESGDPT
+4141 AVSGDT
-4148 KATVTL
+4148 SAVTVSLT
-4154 SGTTLTVRGVE
+4154 GTTLTVSGVVAG
-4165 SGLTAVT
+4165 SANVT
-4172 VTADDG
+4172 VTATDASGATANDTFNVTVGMAANSQEALEGWLTRFGRAVAQQALDGVADRMSAPRTAGSKSAIGGASFMPADRLGADGALWADAQGQGHPQAILGGAAGPG
-4178 NGGTVTDEFTVA
+4178 NGVH
-4190 VIADTAPSFGNVT
+4190 
-4203 IENQTWTR
+4203 NQPDGLGG
-4211 NRSIGTWRLP
+4211 IGG
-4221 AATGGNGA
+4221 AGG
-4229 LSYELEPSL
+4229 
-4238 PSGLSLSMMER
+4238 
-4249 LVSGTPTVLLPPT
+4249 
-4262 QYTWRALDEDGDEAT
+4262 
-4277 LTFIVEVV
+4277 
-4285 SEHTLESREGAV
+4285 
-4297 HEAILPELVRSLTAD
+4297 
-4312 TASAIAS
+4312 
-4319 RVEAS
+4319 
-4324 KRARS
+4324 
-4329 AASDGTSLMGGTS
+4329 MGGTAGMGGMDPNNS
-4342 ISQLNLLGQQVSLT
+4342 PDLQRDFPRSQT
-4356 GGESDGASLN
+4356 
-4366 ELGQAFTGML
+4366 
-4376 RDLTLSNQGSD
+4376 
-4387 RDWRDVLER
+4387 
-4396 QLIEGTS
+4396 
-4403 FTLDG
+4403 
-4408 RSLTGGLNQ
+4408 
-4417 GPSTPSGLDWTLWG
+4417 
-4431 SGSYRDLS
+4431 
-4439 GSGQGIDW
+4439 
-4447 AGDMKSVHLGA
+4447 
-4458 DARYRVETMSG
+4458 
-4469 IVLTRSVAE
+4469 
-4478 LGYTDT
+4478 
-4484 GTDTRLEGVYELEL
+4484 
-4498 TSLSPYFDWRNDS
+4498 
-4511 NFHVWGTASLGVG
+4511 LGVG
-4524 EVGVRDLDGEQETA
+4524 ETLRRSSFTLTGKQDANGANFALWGRAAHSSFSGQDGRFTPDGEVTSGMLGLDYGTKSWLAGVAFAHSTGKGSALNDYAPFAGSGQDDDEIRASLVSAIPYGSIRATDNFTVWGAAGFGSGNMRLRTRSGQHLKSDLNWTMAAVGARGDLFPQRRLFSGMALALTSDALWARTDLDDALALPGAEGDMNRLRLGLEGSWALTIGQKGSAIVPRVEIGVR
-4538 RDLDLRSLSLGI
+4538 
-4550 DRPLTQQGPLG
+4550 
-4561 LSLKGDVSLTQ
+4561 
-4572 AVAEG
+4572 
-4577 ALAGADLE
+4577 
-4585 TDTTRA
+4585 
-4591 RLLME
+4591 
-4596 AHLTVGALQPYLELG
+4596 H
-4611 IRADGGDG
+4611 DGGDAES
-4619 VTGTGGEL
+4619 GTGMEI
-4627 GGGFRYYS
+4627 GGGLAYRMPTLGLELNVEGRTLVTHADDDMEEKGYAVSVLYRPNREKGLGPSLTLTQDWGGSATGGLDALFANNPLEQRS
-4635 GGWSIEGEARTLI
+4635 GGYG
-4648 SGKGTSE
+4648 
-4655 EWQASATVV
+4655 QASRYSA
-4664 KEPTSTDGTGLT
+4664 EAAYGLRAFSGRFT
-4676 LRLTPTFGTPG
+4676 AGPRVRFGHSVG
-4687 GLGSGVIS
+4687 SQEYGLGWYLAPTIDGPDLSI
-4695 GLWQESWTGMPL
+4695 GLM
-4707 GMPGR
+4707 
-4712 GAGTAMEQRWELE
+4712 
-4725 WSYGLL
+4725 L
-4731 TRGGRL
+4731 TR
-4737 LEPFGGLTLVP
+4737 
-4748 GAESRNAGRLNLGAR
+4748 
-4763 MAPAPRWN
+4763 
-4771 WSLELQWTPGDLR
+4771 
-4784 EGAGANGRFGD
+4784 
-4795 AWMMS
+4795 
-4800 PYDNLSPFGWPASVG
+4800 
-4815 ERRYD
+4815 
-4820 QLGSEPGALR
+4820 
-4830 GGSQYG
+4830 SQG
-4836 ATGLSMPD
+4836 TETNPMH
-4844 TGVILRIEY
+4844 GVRIEISA
-4853 GR
+4853 RW